1 MEKLTADEMDFL
13 KHSGVETRNEAVEW
27 IGEEIM
33 RKARTGDSYE
43 VLETLWEKVKGMTEE
58 EFSDTL
64 NQGQS
69 IPDEIFTM
77 FMNVP
82 QTEG

>member
-1 MEKLTADEMDFL
+1 MEKLTVDEMDFL
-13 KHSGVETRNEAVEW
+13 KHSGVETRDEAMEW
-27 IGEEIM
+27 FGEAIM
-33 RKARTGDSYE
+33 RTARAGDSYE

-64 NQGQS
+64 NQGTS
-69 IPDEIFTM
+69 IPDEIFAM

-82 QTEG
+82 QTEC